1 MAAQRSG
8 HNTSHHFKRVRVGAA
23 AEFLAIK
30 RRSLANPAFRKKH
43 NIPTLRIGR
52 AVLFDL
58 EELDRW
64 LIEQRNSSK
73 AE

>member
-1 MAAQRSG
+1 MAAQIFNR
-8 HNTSHHFKRVRVGAA
+8 NRQFINRVRISAA

-30 RRSLANPAFRKKH
+30 RRSLADPAFRKKH
-43 NIPTLRIGR
+43 NIPTLRLGR

-58 EELDRW
+58 DELDRW
-64 LIEQRNSSK
+64 LIAQRNSSK